1 MHCRRAAVSVPDSLP
16 TAPGCSA
23 QPVKGIPAIRAPEIR
38 LSATGIE
45 STLASSPGVLTV
57 VPWNWKCAPILKSW

>member
-1 MHCRRAAVSVPDSLP
+1 MHCRRAAVSVPDSLS
-16 TAPGCSA
+16 TAPGCIA
-23 QPVKGIPAIRAPEIR
+23 QTDKEIPAARMPEVR